1 MAVLS
6 GRQKT
11 LTQCVAFCACRK
23 VKAIEFMVCEAL
35 ALAQAPLG
43 LREAVENTSD
53 ISLYLNLDDSLL
65 PRLQALRLDPHDEHY
80 DAVQQVRTAQHAV
93 V

>member
-1 MAVLS
+1 
-6 GRQKT
+6 
-11 LTQCVAFCACRK
+11 
-23 VKAIEFMVCEAL
+23 MVCEAL

-43 LREAVENTSD
+43 LREAVENTAD

-80 DAVQQVRTAQHAV
+80 EAVQQVRQ
-93 V
+93 